1 MFQTTGSSIMPVR
14 GDRFKARRIRL
25 TELNESIELL
35 EDRKKSEI
43 PIVVHILETNI
54 NYCRIKRNDILQDM
68 IQDGYKG
75 EGL

>member
-1 MFQTTGSSIMPVR
+1 MPVR
-14 GDRFKARRIRL
+14 GDRFKARRLRI

-43 PIVVHILETNI
+43 PIVVDILEKNI

>member
-1 MFQTTGSSIMPVR
+1 MPVR
-14 GDRFKARRIRL
+14 GDRFKRQRIRIA
-25 TELNESIELL
+25 ELNESIELM

-43 PIVVHILETNI
+43 PSVIAILDNNI
-54 NYCRIKRNDILQDM
+54 NYCRTKRNDILQDM

>member
-1 MFQTTGSSIMPVR
+1 MPVR
-14 GDRFKARRIRL
+14 GDRFTARRLKIV
-25 TELNESIELL
+25 ELNESIELM

-43 PIVVHILETNI
+43 PAVIAILDNNI

-68 IQDGYKG
+68 IEDGYKG

>member
-1 MFQTTGSSIMPVR
+1 MPVR
-14 GDRFKARRIRL
+14 GDRFKARRLRIA
-25 TELNESIELL
+25 ELNESIELL

-43 PIVVHILETNI
+43 PIVVDILEKNI

-68 IQDGYKG
+68 IQDGYKR

>member
-1 MFQTTGSSIMPVR
+1 MPVR
-14 GDRFKARRIRL
+14 GDRFKKQRIRIA
-25 TELNESIELL
+25 ELNESIELM

-43 PIVVHILETNI
+43 PSAIAILDNNI
-54 NYCRIKRNDILQDM
+54 NYCRTKRNDILQDM

>member
-1 MFQTTGSSIMPVR
+1 MPVH
-14 GDRFKARRIRL
+14 GDRFKARRLRI

-43 PIVVHILETNI
+43 PIVVNILEKNI

>member
-1 MFQTTGSSIMPVR
+1 MPVR
-14 GDRFKARRIRL
+14 GDRFKARRLRI

-35 EDRKKSEI
+35 EDLKKSEI
-43 PIVVHILETNI
+43 PIVVDILEKNI